1 MWSCWPGMTFINAV
15 CAHPS
20 KWMPHTRHPATGISQ
35 SVETESTLPPPVTTV
50 RPLALPV
57 LKVQQH
63 RGLFPHQDDTPD
75 CLEQHNSWNA
85 VIRKEKLSINTSVAP
100 SGWQVTDCFAFQ
112 GELFSVAVFV
122 SLFLCQGPDVMTH
135 QFTYSSNNSRRG
147 TTSPASLVI
156 NSHHNDTS
164 ARPFALKWFFSGQE
178 VEE

>member
-1 MWSCWPGMTFINAV
+1 MDASHKTSCHRNQ
-15 CAHPS
+15 S
-20 KWMPHTRHPATGISQ
+20 KCWDREH
-35 SVETESTLPPPVTTV
+35 PPPTLATV
-50 RPLALPV
+50 RPLAQPL

-75 CLEQHNSWNA
+75 WLEQHNSWNT

-112 GELFSVAVFV
+112 GELFSVAVFA

-147 TTSPASLVI
+147 ATSPASLVI

-164 ARPFALKWFFSGQE
+164 ARLFALKWFFSGQE